1 MQKEL
6 GMNASNNGYSIISLV
21 FFVTYTLFQIPATVI
36 IRTLGPRIFLAG
48 IVTLWGG
55 VMIVS
60 MDDLNLKRFVNAPR
74 VSASSR
80 TGNPWLAYA
89 QSSVV

>member
-6 GMNASNNGYSIISLV
+6 DMNASNNGYSITSLV
-21 FFVTYTLFQIPATVI
+21 FFVTYTVFQIPATVI
-36 IRTLGPRIFLAG
+36 IRKLGPRIFLAG

-60 MDDLNLKRFVNAPR
+60 INSLNLKAFC
-74 VSASSR
+74 
-80 TGNPWLAYA
+80 
-89 QSSVV
+89 

>member
-6 GMNASNNGYSIISLV
+6 DMNASNDGYSITSLV
-21 FFVTYTLFQIPATVI
+21 FFVTYTVFQIPATVI
-36 IRTLGPRIFLAG
+36 IRKLGPRIFLAG

-60 MDDLNLKRFVNAPR
+60 VNKSRLERFANDVRLSDLL
-74 VSASSR
+74 R
-80 TGNPWLAYA
+80 TGNLWLAYA
-89 QSSVV
+89 QYLVV

>member
-6 GMNASNNGYSIISLV
+6 DMNASNNGYSITSLV
-21 FFVTYTLFQIPATVI
+21 FFVTYTVFQIPATVI
-36 IRTLGPRIFLAG
+36 IRKLGPRIFLAG

-60 MDDLNLKRFVNAPR
+60 INNLNLKRFVNEPR
-74 VSASSR
+74 ASALSR
-80 TGNPWLAYA
+80 IGNPWLAYA